1 MGYGGNS
8 NTYTNNNNN
17 NSNSNDFQDNEF
29 VDPEMNDM
37 IEKNRVFSASKG
49 QNNINNSRV
58 INNNNAGNSR
68 IVINKSLLMK

>member
-8 NTYTNNNNN
+8 NAYSNN
-17 NSNSNDFQDNEF
+17 NDFQDNEF

-49 QNNINNSRV
+49 QNSNNINNSRV
-58 INNNNAGNSR
+58 INATGGNSR
-68 IVINKSLLMK
+68 IIINKSLLKK